1 MMAIWFRMLAFDLFP
16 TFASPQ
22 IEPVMNL
29 TERHQLIINKLKKE
43 GSVSV
48 VDLCNELNV
57 SSVTIRKDLKLLE
70 DKELLFRTHGGGTL
84 SNPYT
89 VDRPVNEKA
98 QIRSGEKSGIG
109 EAAAK
114 LIEPNDCILIA
125 SGTTVQ
131 SLARNI
137 QPIGQL
143 TVITAALNVAIE
155 LVNHPGIEVIQLP
168 GIIRKTSSSATGVY
182 AEKMLEDFSVS
193 KLFLG
198 VDGIDIEFGLTTTNM
213 MEAQLN
219 KKMIAASQKTIVLAD
234 SSKFGKRGFGRICG
248 LEDIEQVITDS
259 NVSEHVVDVL
269 KGMGIEV
276 TVV

>member
-1 MMAIWFRMLAFDLFP
+1 
-16 TFASPQ
+16 
-22 IEPVMNL
+22 MNL
-29 TERHQLIINKLKKE
+29 AERHQLIINKLKKE

-98 QIRSGEKSGIG
+98 KIHSGEKSGIG
-109 EAAAK
+109 EMAAT

-131 SLARNI
+131 SLAKYI

-155 LVNHPGIEVIQLP
+155 LVHHPGIEVIQLP
-168 GIIRKTSSSATGVY
+168 GILRKTSSSVTGVY

-259 NVSEHVVDVL
+259 NVSEHMVERL

-276 TVV
+276 TIV

>member
-1 MMAIWFRMLAFDLFP
+1 
-16 TFASPQ
+16 
-22 IEPVMNL
+22 MNL

-43 GSVSV
+43 GSVKV

-70 DKELLFRTHGGGTL
+70 DKSLIFRTHGGGTIT
-84 SNPYT
+84 NPYT
-89 VDRPVNEKA
+89 TDRPVIEKA
-98 QIRSGEKSGIG
+98 KIRSGEKSGIG
-109 EAAAK
+109 EAAAL

-131 SLARNI
+131 SFARSI
-137 QPIGQL
+137 EPKGHL
-143 TVITAALNVAIE
+143 TVITAALNVALE

-168 GIIRKTSSSATGVY
+168 GIIRKTSSSVTGTY
-182 AEKMLEDFSVS
+182 AEKMLDDFSVS

-198 VDGIDIEFGLTTTNM
+198 VDGIDVEFGLTTTNM

-259 NVSEHVVDVL
+259 NISEHAVDML
-269 KGMGIEV
+269 KSMGIEV